1 MNSNELSR
9 KVGNAT
15 KWSVITEVSA
25 KIIVPITNMILARL
39 LTPEAFGIVTL
50 ITMVI
55 SFAQL
60 FSDAGFQ
67 KYLVQHEFKDDDDRN
82 KSTNVAF
89 ITNLTIAL
97 VLWGLIVI
105 FRNPIARAVGNPDLG
120 LTLAIVCV
128 QIPLTSFSSIQMALY
143 WREFN
148 FKTLFTVRIIVS
160 LIPLVITVPL
170 AIIGFEYWSLIIGTT
185 CGILSNAIILTVK
198 SKWKPM
204 LYYNFALLKEMFS
217 FSFWSLLEAV
227 SVWLTLWVDA
237 LIIGNAFNVYYLGLY
252 KNSLNMV
259 NAFMSV
265 VTASIIPIL
274 FSALSRLQNDEAKF
288 QAMYYKTQR
297 FVSYLVLPMGFGIFL
312 YCVLAPSIL
321 LGSQL
326 TEASDIIGIWALVA
340 AFGIIFSNFNGEVYR
355 SKGKPKL
362 SFIYQMIHLMF
373 LIPTC
378 LISMGYGF
386 WPLVYARALIRFQG
400 TIAGFVFMRVFMGFS
415 VKEMLGN
422 VAKPLGCTLLMGLV
436 AVGLQQISSS
446 VIWGFISIVICAAVY
461 AGLLWLTDR
470 DELRETIKLFK
481 KKASLKE
488 R

>member
-9 KVGNAT
+9 KAGNAA
-15 KWSVITEVSA
+15 KWSTITEVSA
-25 KIIVPITNMILARL
+25 RIIAPITSMILARL
-39 LTPEAFGIVTL
+39 LAPQAFGVVTT

-55 SFAQL
+55 TFAQL

-67 KYLVQHEFKDDDDRN
+67 KYLVQHEFKDDEDRS

-97 VLWGLIVI
+97 ILWGLIVI
-105 FRNPIARAVGNPDLG
+105 FRNPIASAVGNPDLG
-120 LTLAIVCV
+120 LALAIVCV

-148 FKTLFTVRIIVS
+148 FKTLFMVRIIAS
-160 LIPLVITVPL
+160 LIPLAVTVPL
-170 AIIGFEYWSLIIGTT
+170 AIIGFGYWSLVIGTT

-217 FSFWSLLEAV
+217 FSFWSLLESI
-227 SVWLTLWVDA
+227 SVWFTLWVDA
-237 LIIGNAFNVYYLGLY
+237 LIIGNAFNAYYLGLY
-252 KNSLNMV
+252 KTSLNMV
-259 NAFMSV
+259 NSFMAV
-265 VTASIIPIL
+265 VTASTIPIL
-274 FSALSRLQNDEAKF
+274 FSVLSRLQSDEVKF

-312 YCVLAPSIL
+312 YRHLATSIM
-321 LGSQL
+321 LGSKW

-355 SKGKPKL
+355 SRGKPKL
-362 SFIYQMIHLMF
+362 SFIYQLIHLMF

-378 LISMGYGF
+378 LISMRYGF
-386 WPLVYARALIRFQG
+386 WVLVYARSLIRFQG
-400 TIAGFVFMRVFMGFS
+400 TITGFIFMRIFMGFS

-422 VAKPLGCTLLMGLV
+422 VAKPLGCTLLMGVV
-436 AVGLQQISSS
+436 AIGLQQISSS
-446 VIWGFISIVICAAVY
+446 VIWSFVSIVICVAVY
-461 AGLLWLTDR
+461 GGLLLLTDR
-470 DELRETIKLFK
+470 DEIRESVKLFK
-481 KKASLKE
+481 KKRKG
-488 R
+488 

>member
-9 KVGNAT
+9 KAGNAA
-15 KWSVITEVSA
+15 KWSTFTEVSS

-39 LTPEAFGIVTL
+39 LAPEAFGAITT

-55 SFAQL
+55 SFAEL

-67 KYLVQHEFKDDDDRN
+67 KYLVQHEFKTEDDKD

-89 ITNLTIAL
+89 ITNLSIAL

-105 FRNPIARAVGNPDLG
+105 FRYPIASAVGNPDLG
-120 LTLAIVCV
+120 LALAIACV

-143 WREFN
+143 RRAFN
-148 FKTLFTVRIIVS
+148 FKTLFMVRIIGS
-160 LIPLVITVPL
+160 LIPLVVTVPL
-170 AIIGFEYWSLIIGTT
+170 AIIGFGYWALIIGTT
-185 CGILSNAIILTVK
+185 CGVLSNAIILTAK
-198 SKWKPM
+198 SPWKPK

-217 FSFWSLLEAV
+217 FSFWSLLEAI
-227 SVWLTLWVDA
+227 SIWFTLWVDA
-237 LIIGNAFNVYYLGLY
+237 LIIGNAFNGYYLGLY

-259 NAFMSV
+259 NAFMAV

-274 FSALSRLQNDEAKF
+274 FSVLSRLQNDEAKF

-312 YCVLAPSIL
+312 YSDLATYL
-321 LGSQL
+321 MLGSQWS
-326 TEASDIIGIWALVA
+326 EASEIIGIWALVA

-355 SKGKPKL
+355 AKGKPKL
-362 SFIYQMIHLMF
+362 SFIYQLIHLTF

-378 LISMGYGF
+378 LISIRYGF
-386 WPLVYARALIRFQG
+386 WPLVYARSLIRFQG
-400 TIAGFVFMRVFMGFS
+400 TIVGFALMRVYMGFS
-415 VKEMLGN
+415 VQEMLGN
-422 VAKPLGCTLLMGLV
+422 VLKPLSCTFLMGLA

-446 VIWGFISIVICAAVY
+446 VLWSIMSIVICAAVY
-461 AGLLWLTDR
+461 AGLLLLMDR
-470 DELRETIKLFK
+470 DQIRETIKLFK
-481 KKASLKE
+481 KKS
-488 R
+488 